1 MDLVTAFK
9 ENIKKQG
16 IFQPKDTLLL
26 AVSGGV
32 DSVVLCALC
41 KQAGYHFAIAH
52 CNFKLRGEDSI
63 RDEKFVAKL
72 AQQYDVP
79 FHHISFD
86 TTTIAQQ
93 QKKSIETAARALR
106 YTWFETIRKE
116 IGYQYIVTAHH
127 GDDNIE
133 TVLMNF
139 LRGTGIRGL
148 HGILPVQ
155 QHIARPLLFTNKKEL
170 IAYASEK
177 RLDYVADHT
186 NEENEF
192 TRNYFRNVLIPSV
205 QNVFPNVEENVTR
218 NINRMAEVEELY
230 NQAIEHHKK
239 RLIERRGNEIHIPVM
254 KLLKTAPLST
264 VVYEIIKEYGFTAH
278 QTEEVIALLQS
289 DSGKYVT
296 SSSYRVLKNR
306 NWLIIS
312 LIDNTIAQNILIDKS
327 DNKIVFGMGELELIA
342 TNKFDI
348 KSLLSVA
355 KVDLS
360 TIKFPLMLRKWKQGD
375 YFYPLG
381 MKKKKKV
388 SRFLIDQK
396 LSLTQKEKVWVIEM
410 NKKIVWVVG
419 MRIDDRFKI
428 TPDTKE
434 ILQITLTVAE

>member
-1 MDLVTAFK
+1 
-9 ENIKKQG
+9 
-16 IFQPKDTLLL
+16 
-26 AVSGGV
+26 
-32 DSVVLCALC
+32 
-41 KQAGYHFAIAH
+41 
-52 CNFKLRGEDSI
+52 
-63 RDEKFVAKL
+63 
-72 AQQYDVP
+72 
-79 FHHISFD
+79 
-86 TTTIAQQ
+86 
-93 QKKSIETAARALR
+93 
-106 YTWFETIRKE
+106 
-116 IGYQYIVTAHH
+116 
-127 GDDNIE
+127 
-133 TVLMNF
+133 MNF